1 MMISILKSWLCND
14 LVGLILWSDHIT
26 ASTLTLTTLVAWLHP
41 DVSRA
46 LLEVGSRH
54 VRRGSSSSAGAK
66 RGEIIAGV
74 HGEGNVPL
82 SVRTSAYSSAYHYP
96 LKEGGNYTN
105 RADHNWERS
114 CTVICNWVCPLTA
127 ASIDI
132 WIKSHQQCLRIVVF
146 FSLSENRTAF
156 IQRTFPSTET

>member
-1 MMISILKSWLCND
+1 MTISIRESWLCND
-14 LVGLILWSDHIT
+14 LVGPILWSDHIT
-26 ASTLTLTTLVAWLHP
+26 ASTLALTTLVAGLHP
-41 DVSRA
+41 DVSR
-46 LLEVGSRH
+46 EVGSRH

-132 WIKSHQQCLRIVVF
+132 WIKSHQQWLRIVVF
-146 FSLSENRTAF
+146 FSLSENRETF
-156 IQRTFPSTET
+156 ILLRKFPSTET